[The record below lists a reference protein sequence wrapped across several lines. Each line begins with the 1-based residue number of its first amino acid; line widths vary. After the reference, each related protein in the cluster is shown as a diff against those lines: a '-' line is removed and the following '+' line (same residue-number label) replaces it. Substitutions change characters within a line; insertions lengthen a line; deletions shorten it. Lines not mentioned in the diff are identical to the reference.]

1 MAPAAVLYDYRVFG
15 AAGDMDPDTAVATS
29 IRHAVD
35 KTKCHVIQL
44 ASSVSYPVRTDVRK
58 AIQYAYQR
66 GVHILCAAS
75 SAAGA
80 NDTTQDTDQDLSGV
94 AERYSYP
101 AMMKETISVA
111 PLRRDD
117 GFVAARKSTT
127 YYGNPLTTANN
138 CSSINN
144 YSGIGTNVVSF
155 QPGGGFQTMSGAS
168 MAVPHVTGLIACL
181 LSNSEGPSSKALYN
195 SSNGKLRKLLE
206 TSYVLDIGDLRTTDD
221 DDAAGSFYPDGTG
234 GNRFLTYSAAKTNQA
249 EFLDLLS
256 AAVPWW
262 NTNYSIEINYVH
274 IRLFL
279 LFDKRNWIEN
289 EIIEKKTRK
298 KKNYEAR
305 IEMISYGRT
314 YYIASKAPNMS
325 IFY

>member
-1 MAPAAVLYDYRVFG
+1 MRIAVLYLRLVQFSYSYLFFGCLLPILTDYLFEQTHVAGTIHLMAPAAILYDYRVFG

-35 KTKCHVIQL
+35 QTKCHVIQL
-44 ASSVSYPVRTDVRK
+44 TSSVSYPIRTDVAQ

-75 SAAGA
+75 SASGA
-80 NDTTQDTDQDLSGV
+80 SDGRVEGDTPAATTDQDLSGV

-117 GFVAARKSTT
+117 GFVVANTNCNDT
-127 YYGNPLTTANN
+127 YYGNPLTTTNN

-181 LSNSEGPSSKALYN
+181 LSHREGPSSKALYN

-206 TSYVLDIGDLRTTDD
+206 TSYVLDIGDLRTTKDD
-221 DDAAGSFYPDGTG
+221 EDAAGSFYPDGTG
-234 GNRFLTYSAAKTNQA
+234 GNRFLTYSAAKTNKT

-256 AAVPWW
+256 AAVP
-262 NTNYSIEINYVH
+262 
-274 IRLFL
+274 
-279 LFDKRNWIEN
+279 
-289 EIIEKKTRK
+289 
-298 KKNYEAR
+298 
-305 IEMISYGRT
+305 
-314 YYIASKAPNMS
+314 
-325 IFY
+325 

>member
-1 MAPAAVLYDYRVFG
+1 MAGTIHLMAPAAVLYDYRVFG

-75 SAAGA
+75 SAVGA

-256 AAVPWW
+256 AAVP
-262 NTNYSIEINYVH
+262 
-274 IRLFL
+274 
-279 LFDKRNWIEN
+279 
-289 EIIEKKTRK
+289 
-298 KKNYEAR
+298 
-305 IEMISYGRT
+305 
-314 YYIASKAPNMS
+314 
-325 IFY
+325 